1 MTVFLFLLIVGCFMC
16 LIRVAKG
23 PTPPDRAVAIDAI
36 GVIMVGICGVFGI
49 ITGQDFYLNVAI
61 AWALL
66 SFLGTLALSKYLE
79 GRGFDD

>member
-36 GVIMVGICGVFGI
+36 GVMVVGICGVFGI
-49 ITGQDFYLNVAI
+49 VTGQDFYLNVAI

-66 SFLGTLALSKYLE
+66 SFIGTLALAKYLE